1 MAEIEG
7 ALKILSGIDK
17 RKKTAFSNDE
27 TELIQFVGNVI
38 G

>member
-7 ALKILSGIDK
+7 ALKILSEIDK
-17 RKKTAFSNDE
+17 RQKTTFSNDE
-27 TELIQFVGNVI
+27 TELIQFIGNVI